1 MGEAPPDATVG
12 VVAGEVDAAKVV
24 TLSKATTLNGADITI
39 KTTGVKVVLNDK
51 VNVVATDVKAC
62 NGIIHVIDAVLVPP
76 AKPMMPATGV
86 DSGDLAGIAAG
97 LVAVG
102 GALTL
107 GLRRRAN
114 SAV

>member
-1 MGEAPPDATVG
+1 

-39 KTTGVKVVLNDK
+39 KTTGGKVVLNDK

-114 SAV
+114 SAA

>member
-1 MGEAPPDATVG
+1 
-12 VVAGEVDAAKVV
+12 
-24 TLSKATTLNGADITI
+24 
-39 KTTGVKVVLNDK
+39 
-51 VNVVATDVKAC
+51 
-62 NGIIHVIDAVLVPP
+62 
-76 AKPMMPATGV
+76 MPATGV

-114 SAV
+114 SAA